1 MRVGVYVDTD
11 NITRNGGRGLRYD
24 VLREF
29 ACRDRSDAL
38 RLNSYT
44 SFDRERAQTD
54 EDYKRNVQS
63 FQAALRDFGYKV
75 IVKHVKWYINE
86 DGKRFG
92 KANSDLD
99 MAVDVLLE
107 ARNIDRVLLATGDGD
122 FTKVA
127 RALQNMGCR
136 VEVVA
141 FDNVSGD
148 LRREADLYVSGYLI
162 PGLLPGESR
171 GPDWGEE
178 GSRVRGLCHWYDAI
192 KGFGFIRYLRSF
204 TGPLWVTDTTRED
217 SPYASTFVHSSE
229 LQRAGINTQELPSRR
244 HILEFT
250 LRPSPTKPGE
260 LTAQEIALV
269 PRPQIREPR
278 TPLAAGRGHGGT
290 EPGRGYGAGEGRGYG
305 AGEGRGYGTG
315 EGRGHGAGEGRGY
328 GAGEAPARG
337 HGSGTDAPPARGNGN
352 TETLGETG

>member
-1 MRVGVYVDTD
+1 MRVGVYVDTE

-29 ACRDRSDAL
+29 ACRGGADAQ

-44 SFDRERAQTD
+44 SVD
-54 EDYKRNVQS
+54 EDRAATDDVYRRNVRN
-63 FQAALRDFGYKV
+63 FHEALRDFGYKV
-75 IVKHVKWYINE
+75 IVKPVKWYVNE

-122 FTKVA
+122 FAKVA

-148 LRREADLYVSGYLI
+148 LRREADLFVSGYLI

-171 GPDWGEE
+171 AIEWGRE
-178 GSRVRGLCHWYDAI
+178 GSRVRGLCYWYDQD
-192 KGFGFIRYLRSF
+192 KNFGFIRYLRTLS
-204 TGPLWVTDTTRED
+204 GPLWVTDTTRDD
-217 SPYASTFVHSSE
+217 SPYASTFVHGSE
-229 LQRAGINTQELPSRR
+229 LLRAGVHSAQVPSRR
-244 HILEFT
+244 LILEFT
-250 LRPSPTKPGE
+250 LGPSPTKRGE
-260 LTAQEIALV
+260 LTAQEIAVV
-269 PRPQIREPR
+269 PKAPPGDPR
-278 TPLAAGRGHGGT
+278 GPATAGRAPEGV
-290 EPGRGYGAGEGRGYG
+290 EAAFSRG
-305 AGEGRGYGTG
+305 
-315 EGRGHGAGEGRGY
+315 
-328 GAGEAPARG
+328 
-337 HGSGTDAPPARGNGN
+337 D
-352 TETLGETG
+352 

>member
-29 ACRDRSDAL
+29 ACRDGADAL

-86 DGKRFG
+86 DGKRLG

-141 FDNVSGD
+141 FDNISGD
-148 LRREADLYVSGYLI
+148 LRREADMFVSGYLV

-171 GPDWGEE
+171 GPDWGDE
-178 GSRVRGLCHWYDAI
+178 GSRVRGLCHWYDSI

-204 TGPLWVTDTTRED
+204 AGPLWVTDTTRED

-229 LQRAGINTQELPSRR
+229 LQRAGVNTQELPSRR
-244 HILEFT
+244 LILEFT

-269 PRPQIREPR
+269 PRPAIRDPR
-278 TPLAAGRGHGGT
+278 PALV
-290 EPGRGYGAGEGRGYG
+290 PGRGYGGPD
-305 AGEGRGYGTG
+305 
-315 EGRGHGAGEGRGY
+315 
-328 GAGEAPARG
+328 APARG
-337 HGSGTDAPPARGNGN
+337 SYGHSDAAARGFGN
-352 TETLGETG
+352 ADPADRGQGNSEAATSRGPGDADAHGGAGPTR